1 MYKKR
6 TPRIEF
12 TSYLPEIVVGQPIEP
27 DALVTTLPL
36 KGFTLK
42 ALDDAGIETV
52 SDAME
57 LLKEVAGNADVDLP
71 KGIGKSRLKEIEAAI
86 YVPASSG
93 PTPKLMADLIFG
105 ACETVARRCGTK
117 ALYHSGEILEH
128 EGKSAVRIRWS
139 TGMDHRALLRKVK
152 LADKHFHASPLRR
165 KGPDPITE
173 ILD

>member
-42 ALDDAGIETV
+42 ALADAGIETV

-57 LLKEVAGNADVDLP
+57 LLKDAAGFADVDLP
-71 KGIGKSRLKEIEAAI
+71 KGIGKIRLKEIEGAI
-86 YVPASSG
+86 YPSAGDESASEAA
-93 PTPKLMADLIFG
+93 TAIIFG

-128 EGKSAVRIRWS
+128 KGKPAVRIRWS
-139 TGMDHRALLRKVK
+139 AGADHRALLRHVK
-152 LADKHFHASPLRR
+152 LVDKHFHASPLRR